1 MSEIIYTWPPSI
13 DSSTTW
19 TDWKGD
25 FVTQDAIDNS
35 LGAPDTFEAILKE
48 LEGIE
53 VSSQVAAAYAE
64 ALREL
69 KRLFDYFAT
78 YWSLS
83 GDDIILDCGMDI
95 EIGHNF
101 NNHSSWLNFMNAG
114 FASAITSR
122 ANAAASLLAFSGTAS
137 KDNSHSTYGWNISQN
152 IANIKTMTIT
162 GPNGKS
168 DGGTGV
174 WSDLPLPWQYSSR
187 SNASSTFYR
196 VSSGFSYN
204 HTSATSSTSI
214 TDHIYFRASS
224 LALSSRDA
232 TNPNGTETSTSG
244 KYPSGSMGGQG
255 TFDDS
260 TDLSDISTKPS
271 LNLANLGFFSVWNP
285 SASEL
290 RSLADY
296 VWNDPANIAQWPQI
310 FRDGI
315 MHPADYI
322 ISLALYPF
330 ASSEYTKTNEVFC
343 MGGIPFNGGI
353 TSLGMTINMDKITEQ
368 FIDINMGTVDL
379 KEYFGSF
386 LDYAPYSQISLYLP
400 YYGTVQ
406 LSMNEVQNADSITIL
421 YRVNI
426 LDGSTAI
433 KVHIDRQTSA
443 SQNGSVPLKHVLYE
457 YFTNLKTE
465 IPLTSGASSEQMKML
480 ATVLSAT
487 VTAVAPIAGAGVSHL
502 AGGIQGAAAGGGMA
516 GFMAGAQQG
525 IAGVGQAVENGLK
538 IGAQAGNKL
547 VNSLPSGG
555 SITRGNIGGMNNGLL
570 SERRPFL
577 IITRPIQVLPSNY
590 QDMEGYTT
598 SIFTT
603 LSSLESGF
611 VQCESV
617 DTTGLD
623 VTASEKEEIVK
634 LLQGGV
640 FI

>member
-1 MSEIIYTWPPSI
+1 MSEIIYTWPPEI
-13 DSSTTW
+13 NSSTVW

-25 FVTQDAIDNS
+25 FVTQDTIDNS
-35 LGAPDTFEAILKE
+35 LSASDTFTAILKK
-48 LEGIE
+48 LEEIS
-53 VSSQVAAAYAE
+53 VDSRCQNAYNE

-69 KRLFDYFAT
+69 ERYFEERVST
-78 YWSLS
+78 LNLTD
-83 GDDIILDCGMDI
+83 DDILLDCGCDI
-95 EIGHNF
+95 YLIYNTS
-101 NNHSSWLNFMNAG
+101 NHTSWITLQNAG
-114 FASAITSR
+114 FNSYAISSR
-122 ANAAASLLAFSGTAS
+122 TNISNSLLAYSGTAS
-137 KDNSHSTYGWNISQN
+137 KDNSHGVFGWNISQN
-152 IANIKTMTIT
+152 ISNIKTVSAL
-162 GPNGKS
+162 NVSKN

-174 WSDLPLPWQYSSR
+174 WTDFTLPFHGSYS
-187 SNASSTFYR
+187 NSSSSFYR

-204 HTSATSSTSI
+204 LTHTAGSTSVEE
-214 TDHIYFRASS
+214 HIYFRASS

-232 TNPNGTETSTSG
+232 TNPNGTDTSTSG

-315 MHPADYI
+315 MHPSDYI

-330 ASSEYTKTNEVFC
+330 ASSVFTKSNETFC
-343 MGGIPFNGGI
+343 MGGIPFNGGV
-353 TSLGMTINMDKITEQ
+353 TALGMTINMDKITEQ

-406 LSMNEVQNADSITIL
+406 LSMNEVQNADSISVL

-426 LDGSTAI
+426 LDGSTSI

-443 SQNGSVPLKHVLYE
+443 AQNGSVPLKHVLYE

-465 IPLTSGASSEQMKML
+465 IPRTSGASTEQMKML

-487 VTAVAPIAGAGVSHL
+487 VTAAAPIAGAGVSHL
-502 AGGIQGAAAGGGMA
+502 AGGVQGAMAGGGMA

-525 IAGVGQAVENGLK
+525 MAGVGQAVESGLK
-538 IGAQAGNKL
+538 MGASAGNKL
-547 VNSLPSGG
+547 VNSMPSGG

-577 IITRPIQVLPSNY
+577 IITRPIQVLPANY

-598 SIFTT
+598 SVFTT
-603 LSSLESGF
+603 LGALESGF

-617 DTTGLD
+617 DTSGLD
-623 VTASEKEEIVK
+623 ATATEKEEIVK